1 VICPHCEQSLLRKE
15 RPGNVCGKCGRR
27 YALDPKTNPL
37 RLNDLRVRRVA
48 AKLTEDGRLRCTTG
62 QLWYALSR
70 KSLQDT
76 DVETGCGGVAALF
89 GLFLGV
95 AGLVSDAVLFALLG
109 GLLLVIALGYL
120 IAGASGWRRGR
131 PRVSRESFRTEL
143 MREWN
148 DVYGSLPPGVISD
161 KGYPSPRPSPRTSRT
176 GGERSAVPAAEP
188 ASGGPVLLCPDPSVA
203 VFLDAAGL
211 PARHGLRLVATPD
224 GLPAALDP
232 SGPGTVLVLHDADA
246 AGLALV
252 HRVRAAYPGHR
263 VVDLGLPPVA
273 ARDRPN
279 AVPVRGEPPG
289 DAVMEVLRRSG
300 EYPPDQLKRLTKG
313 WGLPLVAVPPAKLLA
328 VVTRAVE
335 RAGTAT
341 DPERRRAASLGFM
354 TWPSG
359 GGT

>member
-1 VICPHCEQSLLRKE
+1 MICPHCEQSLLRKE

-48 AKLTEDGRLRCTTG
+48 AKLTEEGRLRCTTG

-70 KSLQDT
+70 KSLKDS
-76 DVETGCGGVAALF
+76 DAETGCGGVAALF
-89 GLFLGV
+89 GLVLGV
-95 AGLVSDAVLFALLG
+95 VGLISGAVLFAVLG
-109 GLLLVIALGYL
+109 GLLLVTALGLL
-120 IAGASGWRRGR
+120 IAAASGWRRGR
-131 PRVSRESFRTEL
+131 ARVSRESFRTEL
-143 MREWN
+143 MRQWT
-148 DVYGSLPPGVISD
+148 DVYGSLPPGVMSD
-161 KGYPSPRPSPRTSRT
+161 RQYPSPRPSPRTDKGR
-176 GGERSAVPAAEP
+176 AAEAP
-188 ASGGPVLLCPDPSVA
+188 ASEPGSGGLVLLCPDPSVA
-203 VFLDAAGL
+203 VCIDAAGL

-224 GLPAALDP
+224 ELPAVLGP
-232 SGPGTVLVLHDADA
+232 SSPGTVLLLHDADA
-246 AGLALV
+246 AGLTLA
-252 HRVRAAYPGHR
+252 HRVREAYPEHR
-263 VVDLGLPPVA
+263 VVDLGLPPDA

-289 DAVMEVLRRSG
+289 DAVMDVLRRSG
-300 EYPPDQLKRLTKG
+300 EYPPDQLKRLSKG

-354 TWPSG
+354 TWPG
-359 GGT
+359 GGGG